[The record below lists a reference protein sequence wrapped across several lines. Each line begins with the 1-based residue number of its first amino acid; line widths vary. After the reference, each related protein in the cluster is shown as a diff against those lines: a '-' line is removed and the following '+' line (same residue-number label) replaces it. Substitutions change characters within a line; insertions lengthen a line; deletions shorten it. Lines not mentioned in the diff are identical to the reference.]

1 MTTGNLHRPIKLEEN
16 KIYFP
21 IQADTEMEMFKKL
34 FETINEH
41 LVIKKTAMVFK
52 PEDGTEIHER
62 S

>member
-1 MTTGNLHRPIKLEEN
+1 LEEN

-41 LVIKKTAMVFK
+41 LDIKKIAMVFK